1 MRGRNISQT
10 RMSFVQRVLFVDM
23 TRWCCLQLAIPVQT
37 AYLRNKKFEVINP
50 GQNPVIDA
58 KSNVHAGM

>member
-1 MRGRNISQT
+1 M
-10 RMSFVQRVLFVDM
+10 QRVLSVDM
-23 TRWCCLQLAIPVQT
+23 TRWCYLQLAIPVKP
-37 AYLRNKKFEVINP
+37 AYLRNKMFEVIIP